1 MAWPPPTAPAT
12 DDIPLEQGQL
22 EIGVGGS
29 APTAV
34 IEGRPAVYWAGPPR
48 MVYNLGLPFFNEAA
62 FNLGY
67 GVSDHLALRVRTGRS
82 AWGANRGLEA
92 NWTLSQNIVLIGGV
106 SGGCYEDT
114 ASVRVQPD
122 TGDTGP
128 EWETFDYSYCNAAAT
143 VGVGLNRPLSP
154 RWTAT
159 MRVQTSAGRV
169 FRVEGVERERQG
181 LWVEGGPGIVW
192 ASGPMLVG
200 LKMGVRYGT
209 PGTGAVSLLLVPTLG
224 ATVRF

>member
-1 MAWPPPTAPAT
+1 
-12 DDIPLEQGQL
+12 
-22 EIGVGGS
+22 
-29 APTAV
+29 
-34 IEGRPAVYWAGPPR
+34 

-67 GVSDHLALRVRTGRS
+67 GVSDQLALRVRTGRS